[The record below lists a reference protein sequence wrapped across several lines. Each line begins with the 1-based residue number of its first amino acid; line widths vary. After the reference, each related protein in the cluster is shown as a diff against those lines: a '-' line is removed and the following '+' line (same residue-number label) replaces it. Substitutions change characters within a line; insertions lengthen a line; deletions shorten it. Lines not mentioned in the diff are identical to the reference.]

1 MSYRNAPIHPFLR
14 LIYALLRFTAW
25 AGMSVFYRRR
35 LVLGREHLDFDGPAI
50 IVSNHP
56 NTMMDPLNAG
66 ISIHQELFFLA
77 NYGLF
82 KNPVSR
88 WILSRLFCIPVKRKE
103 DVAEGEARDNDAA
116 FEQSFQHL
124 EKNGLLYI
132 AAEGVS
138 WMNRYVRPFKTG
150 AARIALGAE
159 RRQGGQSGVKIIPV
173 GLSYDTP
180 NLFRSNMTVEY
191 GAPIDP
197 KLWGEADQQD
207 HEKAVDDLTEEIRNR
222 VSACCIDAGSEA
234 GEPFVHQ
241 TELLVRNRRPGFNDK
256 KAYFLV
262 KEFVAKNILNEEL
275 KNRFDG
281 YFTAIQKAGLTD
293 TGVYFQ
299 SNYTKKPD
307 VFYLTPFILLVIS
320 PLFLLG
326 YGFWFLPCWLPWL
339 LAKQMK
345 VYVGYESN
353 IKMLAGLFTFPL
365 ALWAGWKLAFS
376 LFESS
381 LWAWVALAIFIFCGF
396 VAEAFMDIAT
406 RWWEWRKA
414 RVFKK
419 RNSTA
424 WSQFADKR
432 EEILKELYAQ
442 H

>member
-88 WILSRLFCIPVKRKE
+88 WILTRLFCIPVKRKE
-103 DVAEGEARDNDAA
+103 DVAEGEARDNDVA
-116 FEQSFQHL
+116 FEKSFQHL

-138 WMNRYVRPFKTG
+138 WMNRYVRPFKAG

-159 RRQGGQSGVKIIPV
+159 RRNEGQLGVKIIPV
-173 GLSYDTP
+173 GLSYETP
-180 NLFRSNMTVEY
+180 NLFRSRMTVEY

-197 KLWGEADQQD
+197 KSWAEADKQD
-207 HEKAVDDLTEEIRNR
+207 HEKAVNDLTEEIQNK
-222 VSACCIDAGSEA
+222 VSACCIDAGSEE
-234 GEPFVHQ
+234 GETFVNQ
-241 TELLVRNRRPGFNDK
+241 TETLIRNSRPGFTNK
-256 KAYFLV
+256 KAYFFV
-262 KEFVAKNILNEEL
+262 KEFVVQNLLNDDL
-275 KNRFDG
+275 KNRFDE

-293 TGVYFQ
+293 TGFSFQ
-299 SNYTKKPD
+299 SNYARNPN
-307 VFYLTPFILLVIS
+307 VFYLTPLILLVIS
-320 PLFLLG
+320 PLFLIG
-326 YGFWFLPCWLPWL
+326 YVFWFLPCWLPWL
-339 LAKQMK
+339 LAKKMK

-353 IKMLAGLFTFPL
+353 IKMLTGLFTFPL
-365 ALWAGWKLAFS
+365 ALWAGWKVAFW
-376 LFESS
+376 LFESH
-381 LWAWVALAIFIFCGF
+381 LWAWVALAVFVLCGY

-406 RWWEWRKA
+406 RWWEWRAA
-414 RVFKK
+414 RVFQKQNPMEW
-419 RNSTA
+419 R
-424 WSQFADKR
+424 QFADKR
-432 EEILKELYAQ
+432 EEIMKEIHA
-442 H
+442 